1 MLFRV
6 EDERMVPIRLKELRA
21 SSLSISILC
30 LQVSLSISNHWRQTQ
45 HIVIR
50 SDTSLFLLSLLSLL
64 PSVPVSF
71 PLLQTF
77 SMCALLSLAL
87 SLTLTLPD
95 SVSMLSHTNPPLR
108 GVKALLH
115 THSCSPDP
123 VRYWSAVPYALM
135 GFFTPQ
141 HHKCLMR
148 CITSDVV
155 SSADLHALTC
165 TLSYTGMITRG

>member
-1 MLFRV
+1 MPHLCLFLFFV
-6 EDERMVPIRLKELRA
+6 YK
-21 SSLSISILC
+21 SLSIL
-30 LQVSLSISNHWRQTQ
+30 NHWRQAQ

-50 SDTSLFLLSLLSLL
+50 SDTSLFFLSLLSLF

-123 VRYWSAVPYALM
+123 VRYWSAVPSALI

-141 HHKCLMR
+141 HHKCLMH

-155 SSADLHALTC
+155 SHTDLHALTC
-165 TLSYTGMITRG
+165 TLSYTGMIVRG